1 MIEEDTKIEPR
12 EHAPADHY
20 GEALFYDLGKFL
32 TTLCLLTIGGVL
44 TIADSDRVHVKATGI
59 AIITIVLSIA
69 AVVAASIP
77 TGIAQARFKGEAV
90 SGNLPWMLTISMA
103 LLGLGVGMFL
113 YSWIAKLD

>member
-12 EHAPADHY
+12 EHAPADQY

-32 TTLCLLTIGGVL
+32 TTLSLLTIGGVL
-44 TIADSDRVHVKATGI
+44 TIADSDRVQVKPTGI
-59 AIITIVLSIA
+59 AIIAIVLSLA

-77 TGIAQARFKGEAV
+77 TGIAQARLKGVAINT
-90 SGNLPWMLTISMA
+90 NLSRMLSISMA

-113 YSWIAKLD
+113 YTWIAKLN